1 MCVFQFHILNIYN
14 SSFYFKREK
23 NKMGAIFSKL
33 FANII
38 GVDVALNLLMWGH
51 SSIFSTEKYFDMTG
65 AITYWTM
72 IITGL
77 LQRDGNVSS
86 RQILNSALTMLWSGR
101 LGSFLVS
108 RIGVD
113 HVDVRFDYVRTRPLN
128 FLVFW
133 TFQMFWCFFT
143 AFPLYTLLAKD
154 DTKNEQGT
162 TLDYGC
168 WALWAFGF
176 AIEVIADSQKR
187 AFRRNPINKGKFITS
202 GLWSYSQHPNYAGEM
217 IMAFAMW
224 LSSSQSFTSTESLA
238 TFSSP
243 IFVWYLLKHISG
255 VVSMIIFCIYIYIYA
270 CLFI

>member
-1 MCVFQFHILNIYN
+1 
-14 SSFYFKREK
+14 
-23 NKMGAIFSKL
+23 MGAIFSKL

-113 HVDVRFDYVRTRPLN
+113 HVDDHQDDHLN
-128 FLVFW
+128 E
-133 TFQMFWCFFT
+133 
-143 AFPLYTLLAKD
+143 D
-154 DTKNEQGT
+154 
-162 TLDYGC
+162 
-168 WALWAFGF
+168 
-176 AIEVIADSQKR
+176 
-187 AFRRNPINKGKFITS
+187 
-202 GLWSYSQHPNYAGEM
+202 GL
-217 IMAFAMW
+217 F
-224 LSSSQSFTSTESLA
+224 
-238 TFSSP
+238 
-243 IFVWYLLKHISG
+243 
-255 VVSMIIFCIYIYIYA
+255 
-270 CLFI
+270 